1 VRADSC
7 VSPTVVP
14 LLLELFLSSSS
25 LAVRIVFEELLALC
39 SSKVSGVT
47 PRLAV
52 RQFTSA
58 PARSKE
64 SITPG
69 RFARSLLLIK

>member
-1 VRADSC
+1 MRADSC
-7 VSPTVVP
+7 VSPPVVH

-25 LAVRIVFEELLALC
+25 LAVRIVFDELLALC
-39 SSKVSGVT
+39 SSSVRGVT

-52 RQFTSA
+52 REFTSA
-58 PARSKE
+58 PALKRE

-69 RFARSLLLIK
+69 RFARSLL